1 MRIVYFSAGC
11 FWGVEKQFNNL
22 EGVIYTSVGYMG
34 GNFINPTYNNVL
46 SGKTGHAETVQV
58 VYNYRKIS
66 YKQLC
71 EFFFKIHD
79 SKLLNKQGAN
89 IGTQYK
95 SIVFYNNNRDKR
107 IYKEVLDAL
116 KYKTKVKTLLL
127 DKTKYAYYRA
137 EEYHQKYLNKKK

>member
-1 MRIVYFSAGC
+1 
-11 FWGVEKQFNNL
+11 
-22 EGVIYTSVGYMG
+22 MG
-34 GNFINPTYNNVL
+34 GNFINPKYNNVL

-58 VYNYRKIS
+58 VYNSIKIS

-71 EFFFKIHD
+71 EFFFTIHD

-107 IYKEVLDAL
+107 IYKEVLDTL

-127 DKTKYAYYRA
+127 DKKEYTYYRA
-137 EEYHQKYLNKKK
+137 EDYHQKYLNP